1 MVLSLKECLKEANK
15 PRKKYRDKLFEADD
29 EGALFKASA
38 PCVALDLASQL
49 ARWCWWE
56 GERDYWN
63 CATMIIDCARA
74 NHNLTNITI
83 GGSNISD
90 ELASEFPEDICV
102 NIFVLLFFEQSADCR
117 LFFCSIISEWC
128 FTVH

>member
-1 MVLSLKECLKEANK
+1 
-15 PRKKYRDKLFEADD
+15 
-29 EGALFKASA
+29 
-38 PCVALDLASQL
+38 
-49 ARWCWWE
+49 
-56 GERDYWN
+56 
-63 CATMIIDCARA
+63 MIIDCARA

-128 FTVH
+128 FTVHWFCNADNTEFSWIELEYEGIVSQIWKEERYCH